1 MYWFQMS
8 DQAPIVVVSARQP
21 AAFSEALAASHTFP
35 LIDASWDDALDAVAR
50 VQPAAVLVSATAA
63 DMPIFQTLAKRL
75 GAKQPYVPLIAVDP
89 VTALPGN
96 AIPFAATAGNF
107 DRLTARLRNAL
118 RVRTLHATVMRRLT
132 AENVLRTS
140 LHTPDPIEDATV
152 MLIGRG
158 AGYPALSVAFGE
170 RVGVVGALSIEAAA
184 KHLNNRDLDGIVI
197 SEGFSARVVDAFL
210 TVLAEDAR
218 FRNLP
223 VVVTTPGLVPTYD
236 LANLEMSAGDAAA
249 IAATALPLIRQHA
262 FEARLSRALKSIDSD
277 GLLDANTGLLTRA
290 AFERDL
296 ATAVYQTQSRGG
308 GLSAARFAFDAIPE
322 RAQLDAARIVSRLMR
337 QMDFGTLQSD
347 GSIVVVF
354 AETDLRNAHMIAK
367 RLSSVMKHTMHGPK
381 RDARNDP
388 HVTVA
393 TLLPG
398 DTAKSILAR
407 LQENVAR
414 RAAS

>member
-1 MYWFQMS
+1 MS
-8 DQAPIVVVSARQP
+8 DQAPIVVVSAQP
-21 AAFSEALAASHTFP
+21 SAFSSALSSHMFP
-35 LIDASWDDALDAVAR
+35 LIDATWSEALDAVAR
-50 VQPAAVLVSATAA
+50 VQPAAVLVSASAA
-63 DMPIFQTLAKRL
+63 DMPTFQVLAKRL
-75 GAKQPYVPLIAVDP
+75 GAKQPYVPLIAIDP
-89 VTALPGN
+89 VTALPGH
-96 AIPFAATAGNF
+96 AIPFSQSTAGGF

-132 AENVLRTS
+132 AENILQTS
-140 LHTPDPIEDATV
+140 LQSPDPIEDATV

-158 AGYPALSVAFGE
+158 AGYPALSVALGE

-197 SEGFSARVVDAFL
+197 GEGFSARVVDAFL
-210 TVLAEDAR
+210 TVLAEDTR

-223 VVVTTPGLVPTYD
+223 VVVTTPGLAPTYE
-236 LANLEMSAGDAAA
+236 LANLEMSPGDAAA
-249 IAATALPLIRQHA
+249 VAATALPLIRQHA
-262 FEARLSRALKSIDSD
+262 LEARLSRALKSVDSHGLIDALS
-277 GLLDANTGLLTRA
+277 GLLTRT

-296 ATAVYQTQSRGG
+296 ATAVYQIQSRGG
-308 GLSAARFAFDAIPE
+308 GLSAARFAFDGIPE
-322 RAQLDAARIVSRLMR
+322 RAQLDAARILSRLMR

-347 GSIVVVF
+347 GSIVVAF

-367 RLSSVMKHTMHGPK
+367 RMCSVIKHTMHGPK

-407 LQENVAR
+407 LQEPVAR
-414 RAAS
+414 RVAS

>member
-1 MYWFQMS
+1 M
-8 DQAPIVVVSARQP
+8 
-21 AAFSEALAASHTFP
+21 FP
-35 LIDASWDDALDAVAR
+35 LIDATWGEALDAVAR
-50 VQPAAVLVSATAA
+50 VQPAAVLVSASAE
-63 DMPIFQTLAKRL
+63 DMPTFQALAKRL
-75 GAKQPYVPLIAVDP
+75 GAKQPYVPLIAIDP
-89 VTALPGN
+89 TTVLPGH
-96 AIPFAATAGNF
+96 AIPFAQTSGHF
-107 DRLTARLRNAL
+107 DRLSARLRNAL

-132 AENVLRTS
+132 AENVQRTS
-140 LHTPDPIEDATV
+140 LQTPDPLEDATV

-184 KHLNNRDLDGIVI
+184 KHLNSRDLDGIVVG
-197 SEGFSARVVDAFL
+197 EGFSLRVVDAFL

-223 VVVTTPGLVPTYD
+223 VIVTAPDLTPSYE
-236 LANLEMSAGDAAA
+236 LANLEMASGDAADV
-249 IAATALPLIRQHA
+249 AATALPLVRQHA
-262 FEARLSRALKSIDSD
+262 FEARLSRALKAIDSE

-296 ATAVYQTQSRGG
+296 ATAVYQTQARGG
-308 GLSAARFAFDAIPE
+308 GLSAVRFAFENIPE
-322 RAQLDAARIVSRLMR
+322 RAQRDAARILSRLMR
-337 QMDFGTLQSD
+337 QMDFGTLQAD

-354 AETDLRNAHMIAK
+354 AEADLRSAHMIAK

-388 HVTVA
+388 HVTLA
-393 TLLPG
+393 TLLPS

-407 LQENVAR
+407 LHEDVAR
-414 RAAS
+414 RVAS